1 VTDLVHYRTLM
12 YDNARWDGF
21 EFRADD
27 IVISTSP
34 KCGTTWTQMLCALLI
49 FQDPHFDRPLT
60 EISPWLDQQT
70 GKLERVLA
78 ILEAQQHRRFIKTH
92 TPFDGLPHD
101 PRVTYLCVGRD
112 PRDVYLSMDHQWGNM
127 DMPAVL
133 RAREHAVGNG
143 DLDEL
148 LPRTSMLNRP
158 ADALVRFRTWVD
170 NDLPPEQVSS
180 SLRGVIHHV
189 DTFWTERERDNVA
202 LFHYSDL
209 EADLVGEMQRLAR
222 LLDID
227 ISAERIRDLAGAAAF
242 HEMKERADELAP
254 NVDIAIWRD
263 SHDFFHQGRSGQWR
277 PLLGDEE
284 LARYDV
290 RVREFADPEL
300 AHWLHHGY
308 LERG

>member
-70 GKLERVLA
+70 GTLDRVLA

-92 TPFDGLPHD
+92 TPFDGLPLD

-112 PRDVYLSMDHQWGNM
+112 PRDVYLSMDHHWGNM

-133 RAREHAVGNG
+133 RARELAVGNG

-148 LPRTSMLNRP
+148 LPRTSMVNRP
-158 ADALVRFRTWVD
+158 ADALVRFRAWVD
-170 NDLPPEQVSS
+170 NDLPLEQVSS
-180 SLRGVIHHV
+180 SLRTVIHHV

-222 LLDID
+222 VLDID
-227 ISAERIRDLAGAAAF
+227 ISVERIRDLARAAAF
-242 HEMKERADELAP
+242 DEMKERADELAP

-263 SHDFFHQGRSGQWR
+263 SHDFFHQGRSGQWCE
-277 PLLGDEE
+277 LLGDEE
-284 LARYDV
+284 LARYDA

-300 AHWLHHGY
+300 AQWLHHGY
-308 LERG
+308 LRRG